1 LVDTILATIESLF
14 KTGSPDAYAVGSTK
28 PAKAAIPMKPVLG
41 IETTKGLRL
50 ST

>member
-1 LVDTILATIESLF
+1 MTDRRIEAGEGGEAGIS
-14 KTGSPDAYAVGSTK
+14 
-28 PAKAAIPMKPVLG
+28 LG